1 MWKYFVAVL
10 AIVLAGCGGSGSAG
24 SRAAISAS
32 SGTDIRNA
40 LDKAGL
46 SCTDYKSIPTGDRE
60 WGTESAADVGRCK
73 VENEKIVIIIWKDN
87 GQRENWIGT
96 GKKTACELGKSFS
109 ISPWDFVDGGLWT
122 VSDRRRPLPKR
133 CLTQS
138 EVRTLTLIVSRGSA
152 RSPARLVTGG

>member
-24 SRAAISAS
+24 SKGAISAS

-40 LDKAGL
+40 LDKAGI
-46 SCTDYKSIPTGDRE
+46 SYTGYQSIPTSDRV

-87 GQRENWIGT
+87 GQRENWIGM
-96 GKKTACELGKSFS
+96 GKKMGCQLGKSFGTEMLHR
-109 ISPWDFVDGGLWT
+109 VGLPIT
-122 VSDRRRPLPKR
+122 HHGNTR
-133 CLTQS
+133 
-138 EVRTLTLIVSRGSA
+138 
-152 RSPARLVTGG
+152 

>member
-1 MWKYFVAVL
+1 
-10 AIVLAGCGGSGSAG
+10 VLAGCGGSGSAG
-24 SRAAISAS
+24 SKGAISAS

-46 SCTDYKSIPTGDRE
+46 SCTDYQSIPTGDRV

-96 GKKTACELGKSFS
+96 GKKMGCELGKSFG
-109 ISPWDFVDGGLWT
+109 ISSWNFVDGGPL
-122 VSDRRRPLPKR
+122 DRL
-133 CLTQS
+133 
-138 EVRTLTLIVSRGSA
+138 
-152 RSPARLVTGG
+152 